1 MSGYGAALERE
12 AVVRQDAALARRLAE
27 AEDLSYARSLDV
39 RERFEERVE
48 RSDSAV
54 ARSLNVREQFEER
67 VERSDSA
74 VARSL
79 NVREQFEERVERSDS
94 AVARSIEQQQIDSA
108 FARDL
113 GDAELSWRIAE
124 RGFSI
129 NAQRPT
135 SFSGPVPGAASIS
148 LARATLLRRLEDFG
162 LVEHFIEGDG
172 ACQFRALAHQLHGS
186 QARHGDVR
194 SAVVSQLRKDPDRY
208 CGFVQEDFGAF
219 TRRMAQPRE
228 WGDHVTLQAAADAF
242 FVQICLVTSYAERGF
257 VSIKPADSPGRAA
270 PKTIW
275 LAFWAEIHYSSIEQ
289 IAGVHRCLPPPDGA
303 TRRVCAVGA
312 AGSRRTPRTTATRS
326 ETLLASASCAAPR
339 GCGARRRRSRLRLS
353 S

>member
-39 RERFEERVE
+39 RER
-48 RSDSAV
+48 
-54 ARSLNVREQFEER
+54 
-67 VERSDSA
+67 
-74 VARSL
+74 
-79 NVREQFEERVERSDS
+79 FEERVERSDS

-275 LAFWAEIHYSSIEQ
+275 LAFWAEIHYSSIDWRRG
-289 IAGVHRCLPPPDGA
+289 IATDAKDYGDALGN
-303 TRRVCAVGA
+303 
-312 AGSRRTPRTTATRS
+312 
-326 ETLLASASCAAPR
+326 ASCFGFLCRPP
-339 GCGARRRRSRLRLS
+339 RLRRAEKAVPASPFILVHNPS
-353 S
+353 IDLVGDAADVPYV

>member
-39 RERFEERVE
+39 RER
-48 RSDSAV
+48 
-54 ARSLNVREQFEER
+54 
-67 VERSDSA
+67 
-74 VARSL
+74 
-79 NVREQFEERVERSDS
+79 FEERVERSDS

-270 PKTIW
+270 PKCARAPT
-275 LAFWAEIHYSSIEQ
+275 AK
-289 IAGVHRCLPPPDGA
+289 DA
-303 TRRVCAVGA
+303 TRRTVGPFGWRFGRRSTTRASIGA